1 MRLALDC
8 NPSDDDNRSLVQHGT
23 PERGL
28 VQAIFPHGIDL
39 FKGAGQTDGQVLH
52 HLFWLFCFHHQGI
65 NMNKCWEAG
74 GNGARRAGISSLLG
88 AAAFLA
94 LALPLSSQA
103 AISFKS
109 DSACFDSDGN
119 VSSLADAF
127 SCGKVSGSARALY
140 YTTHNAYFA
149 KGFNQDTI
157 SYGGFVKY
165 ETAPLYGFNIGVSGL
180 FLRGINHPPE
190 ERVIGDIG
198 DNQTNIGEAW
208 LSWRYGDFR
217 ITGGNQRLDLPFV
230 GDYDWRITPILYQAV
245 DMQYGSGD
253 DFLRATKIWR
263 YKGWGS
269 DRVKRTTAYTE
280 VDEKTDGMWAIGA
293 GHHLMWDDKK
303 LTGQMWY
310 ESYDDFSNIFY
321 TEGHIQWQ
329 QAPLSPDF
337 GLQFIRGTSE
347 GKALAGDVDNRSFG
361 AQLALSLTPGLS
373 WAMGYDHIAASGN
386 SYGYGSL
393 VTPYAHNTASG
404 PYFAQPYFTSTQD
417 LGSGNA
423 WATSLNWQASES
435 LTMGARYSW
444 MDLTPSVDSGSL
456 RQSEYLLYFIWN
468 FQGALKGLSL
478 TDFVGVQTSPLYE
491 KDFWQNRLTLQYDF

>member
-1 MRLALDC
+1 
-8 NPSDDDNRSLVQHGT
+8 
-23 PERGL
+23 
-28 VQAIFPHGIDL
+28 
-39 FKGAGQTDGQVLH
+39 
-52 HLFWLFCFHHQGI
+52 
-65 NMNKCWEAG
+65 MNKCWEAG
-74 GNGARRAGISSLLG
+74 VNGVRRTGISSLFVGG
-88 AAAFLA
+88 AAVCLA
-94 LALPLSSQA
+94 LALPLSAQA
-103 AISFKS
+103 AVSFKS
-109 DSACFDSDGN
+109 DSACFDGNGN

-140 YTTHNAYFA
+140 YTTHNAYFS

-165 ETAPLYGFNIGVSGL
+165 ETAPLYGFNVGVSGL

-190 ERVIGDIG
+190 ERVISDIG

-208 LSWRYGDFR
+208 LTWRHGDFR

-269 DRVKRTTAYTE
+269 DQVKRTTAYTE

-347 GKALAGDVDNRSFG
+347 GKALAGEVDNRSFG
-361 AQLALSLTPGLS
+361 AQLALTLTPNLS

-423 WATSLNWQASES
+423 WATNLNWQASES

-478 TDFVGVQTSPLYE
+478 SDFVGVQTSPLYE